1 VVAAQGR
8 LKRNRRRRNLAEDAA
23 EHIRVAILSGDLKPG
38 ERIDQDAIAE
48 QLGVSRLPVR
58 EALISLDQEGLVNN
72 IPRRGAYVA
81 TFSREDVIDHYQ
93 LFGQVAGLAAARAVV
108 RMDDAQVK
116 QLADL
121 DRRLSNTK
129 DVAEQERLNH
139 EFHRTINLACESQR
153 ILSMLGLLSRSLPMP
168 YDKLPPEWLADA
180 EQQHSDILDAFTRR
194 DTLAAQRSM
203 EQHISASG
211 RHAVEVLDR
220 LGFFATSDEQATA

>member
-1 VVAAQGR
+1 MAVQGGHI
-8 LKRNRRRRNLAEDAA
+8 RRRRNLAEDAA
-23 EHIRVAILSGDLKPG
+23 DHIRAAILSGDLKPG

-48 QLGVSRLPVR
+48 RLGVSRLPVR
-58 EALISLDQEGLVNN
+58 EALIALDQEGLVNN
-72 IPRRGAYVA
+72 IPRRGAFVA
-81 TFSREDVIDHYQ
+81 SLSREDVIDHYQ

-108 RMDDAQVK
+108 RMDDAEVAK
-116 QLADL
+116 LVDL
-121 DRRLSNTK
+121 NRRLSNTK
-129 DVAEQERLNH
+129 DVVEQERLNH
-139 EFHRTINLACESQR
+139 EFHRTINTACASQR

-180 EQQHSDILDAFTRR
+180 EQQHSDILDAFSRR

-220 LGFFATSDEQATA
+220 LGFFASSDEQESA